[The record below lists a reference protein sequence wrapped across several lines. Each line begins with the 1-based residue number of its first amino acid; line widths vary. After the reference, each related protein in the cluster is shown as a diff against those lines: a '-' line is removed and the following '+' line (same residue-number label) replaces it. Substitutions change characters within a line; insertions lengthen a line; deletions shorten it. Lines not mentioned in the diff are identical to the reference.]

1 MSQIEHFGYGD
12 VYIVPI
18 EGGEFP
24 SRGSIK
30 PGDLVRHLNRPGNLG
45 MIIMRAGD
53 EISVLWSSPPPPFIS
68 VNMADVM
75 NQFAE
80 QANKAL
86 QPMIDMGINLQ
97 KSFEGLAKALQQ
109 IVEAEGDILPRT

>member
-1 MSQIEHFGYGD
+1 MSQIEHFGYCD
-12 VYIVPI
+12 IYIVPI

-53 EISVLWSSPPPPFIS
+53 EISVLWSSPPFIS